1 MARRHAL
8 NWRPVV
14 IPRSYLL
21 APGRHFGRL
30 CAVCCL
36 GLAAVGCQTTP
47 PETALHADDEREPVA
62 AATEVSPAMANLFP
76 GWQPQP
82 MPGKRWA
89 AFVPVEQDGREGL
102 EVAGQASLS
111 ILSKRM
117 AERPHTGPAVLRF
130 SWWVERDLP
139 GARLAD
145 ASASDSPARVAVSFA
160 GDRGAFTARDHMLS
174 ELLSLMTGDP
184 LPHATLVY
192 VWANDLPPGAT
203 VASPRTQRVRYLA
216 VDQGRQ
222 RLGQWVFHQR
232 DVRADFERVFG
243 EAPGPIVGLALM
255 TDTDNTRTSARTVY
269 GPVSLGAE

>member
-1 MARRHAL
+1 M
-8 NWRPVV
+8 
-14 IPRSYLL
+14 IPRSCLL
-21 APGRHFGRL
+21 APGRRAWRW
-30 CAVCCL
+30 CAWLCL
-36 GLAAVGCQTTP
+36 GLAVAGCQTAP
-47 PETALHADDEREPVA
+47 PDTAPHADDDDRGPAA
-62 AATEVSPAMANLFP
+62 AATEVSPAMASLFP
-76 GWQPQP
+76 GWQPEP

-89 AFVPVEQDGREGL
+89 AFVPVEQDGRSGL
-102 EVAGQASLS
+102 EVTAQASLS
-111 ILSKRM
+111 IFSKRM
-117 AERPHTGPAVLRF
+117 ADTPHTGPAVLRF

-145 ASASDSPARVAVSFA
+145 AAASDSPARVAVSFA
-160 GDRGAFTARDHMLS
+160 GNRGPFTARDHMLS
-174 ELLSLMTGDP
+174 ELLSLVTGEP

-203 VASPRTQRVRYLA
+203 VPSPRTQRVRYLA

-222 RLGQWVFHQR
+222 HLGQWVFHQR